1 MRRRVLLTFAL
12 IFTALSGLA
21 QSVTV
26 LRNATI
32 VPEPGQRIERAD
44 ILIRDG
50 VIVDIGPNLTAPSV
64 AKEFDCKGL
73 TVYAGFVHPAL
84 AVSVD
89 ELGAAIEK
97 DRENDSLPNDL
108 WNRRDNLLTRYSLA
122 SFSAQE
128 VSTLRSFAEAGYG
141 VAHVYDRRGVV
152 GPRSALLSLASGSL
166 SGGAIL
172 TKDVAVPISLSR
184 GGFGFGAY
192 PGSLMGRIAFVRQAL
207 TDIGWHDRVL
217 RRYEAN
223 PSGLP
228 RPARD
233 LDYEAATPLLRGDQF
248 ALFDNLDKDNALRSL
263 SLVRSFGLKP
273 ILVFD
278 SGAGWIAD
286 TLAQMRGLVA
296 LSGRVPSKPRLDDE
310 DDRNDYSAVVTYFN
324 EVQAGAELERK
335 GIRFAYAPSSS
346 GSALEGIRTYV
357 AAGLSRDAALASM
370 TTVPASALGVER
382 QVGKVAKGYLANL
395 VVVEGDLFAPSGR
408 VVLTIHEGKPSANEL
423 PKRRDSAE
431 LKPATP
437 MKLMPPDY
445 SVFPRPA
452 ETKPAFRL
460 FKNATVWTM
469 SSAGILTGADVLI
482 RDGKIV
488 AVGKNLQAPA
498 GCEVVDA
505 TGLHISPG
513 ILDAHSH
520 TAITGGVNEGSNLVT
535 IECRIQDVINPDDVN
550 IYRQLAGGTVG
561 ALMLHGSANPIG
573 GQSITVKW
581 RWGQPAEKFPIEGA
595 PPGVKFALGQNP
607 IREDEGRRR
616 GEEPA
621 PATDRPRTRMGV
633 MDTIR
638 KAFDDALDYR
648 AQWDAYRKGLTKVE
662 PRKNLQLEAILE
674 VLDGKRKIHSHGYRS
689 DELLAL
695 LRLAE
700 QYGIRV
706 ATLQHVLEGYKIAD
720 EMAKHGV
727 GGSTFADWWGYK
739 LEAYDA
745 IPENAAMMWER
756 GVVTSVNSDSN
767 DQARRLN
774 FEAAKSIRYGGV
786 SPEVALSFVTIQP
799 AKQLGI
805 DRWTGSIEPGKD
817 ADIVLWSAPPTS
829 VFARCLQTYV
839 DGVKLFDVEH
849 DRAERERRLKV
860 LEEAKKLLSEEP
872 AESDGSAKTED
883 DGAEP
888 PTALPLPA
896 IKGQP
901 GNSRYPRKPVVIAGA
916 TIHPMTGAPFTGDVL
931 IGPDGRIAAVGKV
944 QRPKDAAVV
953 NGSGKHLYPGM
964 IDPNTTLGLTEIGQ
978 VPVSDDTSERGDFN
992 ARLQAAIAI
1001 NPTSETIGVAR
1012 AAGILTAVSAPTGGT
1027 VSGQAAL
1034 ISLDGFTW
1042 EDLVYTPSFALVLNV
1057 GASERAL
1064 EQMDEWIRDA
1074 REYRK
1079 QRQAAAAGQI
1089 PPVDVNEDL
1098 EAVEAVADGKMPLIV
1113 SVSTPSIV
1121 EKVINWCTERKISF
1135 VLVGGPELVEVAD
1148 LLAKTQTPVA
1158 ISGTTGVPSGE
1169 DPYDYDYTAPAKL
1182 RAAGVKFCFTT
1193 RDAHNVRYLR
1203 DLAGFAAA
1211 WGMDPLEAERA
1222 VTLYPAEIL
1231 GLGDRLGSIE
1241 VGKEG
1246 TLILMDGPILETG
1259 SKVERAWIQ
1268 GRELQL
1274 VNRQTILRDLYR
1286 SRPRLANGG
1295 K

>member
-1 MRRRVLLTFAL
+1 MYRRTLLSFAL
-12 IFTALSGLA
+12 LFTALGSFA
-21 QSVTV
+21 QSITV

-44 ILIRDG
+44 ILIRNG
-50 VIVDIGPNLTAPSV
+50 VIAEIGQNLSAPPV
-64 AKEFDCKGL
+64 AKEFDCSGL
-73 TVYAGFVHPAL
+73 TVYAGFVHPGVS
-84 AVSVD
+84 VSVD
-89 ELGAAIEK
+89 ALGAAIEK
-97 DRENDSLPNDL
+97 DRENAALPNDL

-122 SFSAQE
+122 SFTAPE
-128 VSTLRSFAEAGYG
+128 IAALRSLAESGYA

-152 GPRSALLSLASGSL
+152 GPRSVVLSLASGSL
-166 SGGAIL
+166 SGSSLLA
-172 TKDVAVPISLSR
+172 KDVAVPISLSR

-207 TDIGWHDRVL
+207 TDVGWHDRVL
-217 RRYEAN
+217 RRYQAN
-223 PSGLP
+223 PTGLP

-233 LDYEAATPLLRGDQF
+233 LDYEAAAPLLRGEQF
-248 ALFDNLDKDNALRSL
+248 ALFDGLDKENALRSL
-263 SLVRSFGLKP
+263 ALARSFGLKP

-278 SGAGWIAD
+278 SGAGWISDA
-286 TLAQMRGLVA
+286 LAATRGWVA
-296 LSGRVPSKPRLDDE
+296 LSGRIPSKPRLDDADE
-310 DDRNDYSAVVTYFN
+310 SNDYSSVVRFFN

-335 GIRFAYAPSSS
+335 GIRFAYAPSTA

-370 TTVPASALGVER
+370 TTVPAAALGVDR

-408 VVLTIHEGKPSANEL
+408 IVLTVQEGKASRDEL
-423 PKRRDSAE
+423 PKRRAPEE
-431 LKPATP
+431 LNPVTP

-469 SSAGILTGADVLI
+469 SSAGTLAGADVLI

-488 AVGKNLQAPA
+488 AVGRNLSAPA
-498 GCEVVDA
+498 GCEVVNA

-513 ILDAHSH
+513 VIDAHSH
-520 TAITGGVNEGSNLVT
+520 TAIAGGVNEGSNLVT
-535 IECRIQDVINPDDVN
+535 IECRIQDVIVPDDVN
-550 IYRQLAGGTVG
+550 IYRQLAGGTIG

-573 GQSITVKW
+573 GQSIIVKW

-607 IREDEGRRR
+607 IREDESRPR
-616 GEEPA
+616 GQDA
-621 PATDRPRTRMGV
+621 PPTDRPRTRMGV
-633 MDTIR
+633 MDIIR
-638 KAFDDALDYR
+638 QTFDEALDYR
-648 AQWDAYRKGLTKVE
+648 AQWEAYRKGLTSVE
-662 PRKNLQLEAILE
+662 PKKNLQLEAILE

-745 IPENAAMMWER
+745 IPENAAILWER
-756 GVVTSVNSDSN
+756 GVVTSINSDSN

-817 ADIVLWSAPPTS
+817 ADIVVWSAPPTS

-839 DGVKLFDVEH
+839 DGVKLFDIQH
-849 DRAERERRLKV
+849 DLAERERRKSV
-860 LEEAKKLLSEEP
+860 LEEAKRLLEEDSSP
-872 AESDGSAKTED
+872 RDHGSAGPAAVE
-883 DGAEP
+883 GSGVA
-888 PTALPLPA
+888 ALPLRA
-896 IKGQP
+896 ITEQP
-901 GNSRYPRKPVVIAGA
+901 GNVRYPRKPIVIAGA
-916 TIHPMTGAPFTGDVL
+916 TIHPMTGSPFVGDVL
-931 IGPDGRIAAVGKV
+931 IGADGRIAAIGKV
-944 QRPKDAAVV
+944 QKPRDAVV
-953 NGSGKHLYPGM
+953 VNAAGKHLYPGM
-964 IDPNTTLGLTEIGQ
+964 IDPSTTLGLTEIGQ

-1012 AAGILTAVSAPTGGT
+1012 AAGILTAVVAPTGGT

-1042 EDLVYTPSFALVLNV
+1042 EDLVYTPAFGLVLNV
-1057 GASERAL
+1057 GGSERAL
-1064 EQMDEWIRDA
+1064 QQMDERIQQARD
-1074 REYRK
+1074 YRK
-1079 QRQAAAAGQI
+1079 QRDAAAAGQA

-1098 EAVEAVADGKMPLIV
+1098 EVVEAVAEGRLPLIV
-1113 SVSTPSIV
+1113 TVSTPTVV
-1121 EKVINWCTERKISF
+1121 EKVISWCAERKIPF
-1135 VLVGGPELVEVAD
+1135 LLVGGPDLVQVAD
-1148 LLAKTQTPVA
+1148 LLAKTGTPVA

-1169 DPYDYDYTAPAKL
+1169 DPYDSDYTVPAKL
-1182 RAAGVKFCFTT
+1182 KAAGVRFCFTT

-1222 VTLYPAEIL
+1222 VTLYPAQLL

-1246 TLILMDGPILETG
+1246 TLILLDGSLLETG
-1259 SKVERAWIQ
+1259 SKVERAWIR
-1268 GRELQL
+1268 GREIEL

-1286 SRPRLANGG
+1286 ARPRVSGG
-1295 K
+1295 AR